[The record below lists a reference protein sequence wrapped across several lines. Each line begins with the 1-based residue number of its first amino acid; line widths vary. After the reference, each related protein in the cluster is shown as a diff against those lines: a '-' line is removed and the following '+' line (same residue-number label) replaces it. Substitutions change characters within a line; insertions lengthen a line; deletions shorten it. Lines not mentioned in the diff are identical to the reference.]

1 MGVPF
6 EALIPY
12 GIIIGMFGVTGAG
25 LSIAKYYAN
34 EHKRARWNMDA
45 WDRQSMYS
53 LVTLG
58 MACAASCLRGQSGNA
73 EAPKGFEVNNPWKVE
88 RRII

>member
-12 GIIIGMFGVTGAG
+12 GIIIGMFGITGAG

-45 WDRQSMYS
+45 WDRQSMCS
-53 LVTLG
+53 FSNARHG
-58 MACAASCLRGQSGNA
+58 LRR
-73 EAPKGFEVNNPWKVE
+73 APIG
-88 RRII
+88 

>member
-45 WDRQSMYS
+45 WDRQMMERDLRITGS
-53 LVTLG
+53 
-58 MACAASCLRGQSGNA
+58 LRGQSGNA